1 MHSSDSKLTRVL
13 QESLGGRCKT
23 VVIATISPSI
33 TAVEESISTLTYAH
47 KACGIVNKPSSN
59 ASMALGDMPNFS
71 DKKSSGECTI
81 ESWQEME
88 TTLQYWKTLV
98 DEANAA
104 MGRKMMQQKEL
115 QEKVEKAEE
124 KLLVTQVQLYDA
136 EKENKALKEVV
147 EIETRKRKEVE
158 VELHRTQTDLK
169 KTTLILKA
177 TQATESSLTVE
188 AQSLITKLEE
198 IIAER
203 NDMHSLVH
211 SLRDG
216 ESQRRQAALQFQ
228 QDALVLLN
236 NIESSFTN
244 LMSNIES
251 SQSNAVDA
259 ATESHKN
266 GHHFLAETQ
275 QLLAELSKNVVCVT
289 NSIKTLIVGNEG
301 IVPSVQTSSESV
313 LTHMRASSEAFVKG
327 EAEMEKSCETIRE
340 RLNES
345 SKALDER
352 SSSIQASTNQTL
364 QHFEEKVVESKNA
377 ISHLVLRMK
386 SLITNLSESK
396 AEKVKEL
403 DSLIEQWR
411 DQSIASSKSLHDM
424 TSSSMTAYKASIDE
438 FESGLCGHEEIAKS
452 LEDQRS
458 FVNTH
463 GSAHVQSISQQS
475 SILQAHCDTLKQSH
489 QTQTKLRNEVM
500 SAIMSG
506 VQVLVA
512 AEMQKLASAESD
524 NFKVLEKGGA
534 DLAGINQAMTQS
546 AENVI
551 DNVKT
556 TNQIVSEKAALLHT
570 NDSKADETMK
580 STCATLEQVVN
591 SSNSHQHLAG
601 EFATKSISLVSEIK
615 DIDGKNAEVI
625 KTAERDGKNCSAC
638 IVNGVF
644 KPTVAEMK
652 KTVKSSLEAMSN
664 VGTSVI
670 PDINGTLDDVGS
682 KRRLLANQMGTSFE
696 SAENQ
701 LSKMRET
708 VEAIARS
715 QYDAAETLGNDISS
729 ASDNHAKTAIS
740 SYSAELDS
748 VKDKLISTMAEMG
761 DSCTQLI
768 SEGKTH
774 STTTSSSIN
783 EFSVN
788 KMQCNE
794 AVDPVPA
801 KRDCSFS
808 RELSATPATESI
820 LEGHNFDVPRPEDDD
835 SKRAAHDDEEKSQSS
850 CLSEIETSHES
861 QEDDNRSVHSV
872 GSVTSMSVA
881 SMSGPR
887 LTSRDINVNAH
898 NQSHKSSK
906 HHRAT
911 GSSGSSMRKSKHTS
925 GLPNPRKRVKR

>member
-1 MHSSDSKLTRVL
+1 
-13 QESLGGRCKT
+13 
-23 VVIATISPSI
+23 
-33 TAVEESISTLTYAH
+33 
-47 KACGIVNKPSSN
+47 
-59 ASMALGDMPNFS
+59 MPNFS
-71 DKKSSGECTI
+71 DMKASGECTI

-88 TTLQYWKTLV
+88 TRLQYMHTQV
-98 DEANAA
+98 EEAKAA
-104 MGRKMMQQKEL
+104 MARKVIQQQEL

-124 KLLVTQVQLYDA
+124 KLLATQIQLYDA

-169 KTTLILKA
+169 KTSLILKA

-188 AQSLITKLEE
+188 AQSLIAKLEE
-198 IIAER
+198 IIADR
-203 NDMHSLVH
+203 NEMHSMVH
-211 SLRDG
+211 SLRDE

-228 QDALVLLN
+228 QDALALLS

-244 LMSNIES
+244 LMANIDS
-251 SQSNAVDA
+251 SQSNAVDIT
-259 ATESHKN
+259 TESQKN

-275 QLLAELSKNVVCVT
+275 QLLSELSKNVVCVT
-289 NSIKTLIVGNEG
+289 NSIKTLITGDEG

-313 LTHMRASSEAFVKG
+313 LLHMRASSEAFVKG

-352 SSSIQASTNQTL
+352 SSSIQSSTNETL

-396 AEKVKEL
+396 AEKVREL
-403 DSLIEQWR
+403 DSLLEQWR
-411 DQSIASSKSLHDM
+411 DQSIDSSKSLHDM
-424 TSSSMTAYKASIDE
+424 TSSSMTAYKTSIDE
-438 FESGLCGHEEIAKS
+438 FQSGLRGHEEIAKS

-463 GSAHVQSISQQS
+463 GSAHVESISQQS
-475 SILQAHCDTLKQSH
+475 SILQAHCDTLKRSH
-489 QTQTKLRNEVM
+489 QTQMDLRNEVM
-500 SAIMSG
+500 TSIMSG

-534 DLAGINQAMTQS
+534 DLVDINQAMSQS
-546 AENVI
+546 AQNVI
-551 DNVKT
+551 ENVKT
-556 TNQIVSEKAALLHT
+556 TNQIVSEKATLLQT
-570 NDSKADETMK
+570 NDSKAGETMK
-580 STCATLEQVVN
+580 STCATLEEVVN
-591 SSNSHQHLAG
+591 SSNTHVQLAG
-601 EFATKSISLVSEIK
+601 EFATKSISVVSEIK
-615 DIDGKNAEVI
+615 DIDSKNAEVI

-644 KPTVAEMK
+644 KPTVTEMK
-652 KTVKSSLEAMSN
+652 KIVKSSLEAMSN
-664 VGTSVI
+664 VGTSLI
-670 PDINGTLDDVGS
+670 PDINGTLDEVGS
-682 KRRLLANQMGTSFE
+682 KRRLLASQMSTSFE
-696 SAENQ
+696 SSENQ
-701 LSKMRET
+701 LSSMRES
-708 VEAIARS
+708 VETIARS

-729 ASDNHAKTAIS
+729 ASDNHAKTAMS

-748 VKDKLISTMAEMG
+748 VKDKLISTMVEMG

-768 SEGKTH
+768 SEGKIH

-783 EFSVN
+783 EFSLN
-788 KMQCNE
+788 KMRCNE

-801 KRDCSFS
+801 KRDSSFS

-820 LEGHNFDVPRPEDDD
+820 LEGHDFDGPRFEDD
-835 SKRAAHDDEEKSQSS
+835 SKRAAHEDEERSQSS
-850 CLSEIETSHES
+850 CLSEIETSHNS

-872 GSVTSMSVA
+872 GSVASMSVA

-887 LTSRDINVNAH
+887 LTSRDINVHAH

>member
-1 MHSSDSKLTRVL
+1 MPSSDSKLTRVL

-23 VVIATISPSI
+23 VIVATISPSI
-33 TAVEESISTLTYAH
+33 TAIEESISTLTYAQT
-47 KACGIVNKPSSN
+47 ACGIVNKPSSS

-71 DKKSSGECTI
+71 NKKSSGECTI

-88 TTLQYWKTLV
+88 LTLQYMKTQV
-98 DEANAA
+98 DEAQAA
-104 MGRKMMQQKEL
+104 LARKLIQQQEL

-124 KLLVTQVQLYDA
+124 KLLAKQIQLYDA

-147 EIETRKRKEVE
+147 EIETRKRKEAE
-158 VELHRTQTDLK
+158 VELHRTQIDLK
-169 KTTLILKA
+169 KTTLILKT
-177 TQATESSLTVE
+177 TQATESSLTLE
-188 AQSLITKLEE
+188 AQSLIAKLEE

-203 NDMHSLVH
+203 NDMHSLVL

-244 LMSNIES
+244 LMGNIEP
-251 SQSNAVDA
+251 SQSNAVDVA
-259 ATESHKN
+259 IESHKN
-266 GHHFLAETQ
+266 GHYFLAETQ
-275 QLLAELSKNVVCVT
+275 QLLSELSKNVVCVT
-289 NSIKTLIVGNEG
+289 NSIKTLLTGEEG
-301 IVPSVQTSSESV
+301 IVPSVQTSSETV
-313 LTHMRASSEAFVKG
+313 MLHMRASSEAFVKG
-327 EAEMEKSCETIRE
+327 EAEMEKSCEIIRE

-352 SSSIQASTNQTL
+352 SSSIQLSTNQTL

-396 AEKVKEL
+396 AEKIKEL

-411 DQSIASSKSLHDM
+411 DQSIDVSKSLHDM
-424 TSSSMTAYKASIDE
+424 TSSCMTAYKASISE
-438 FESGLCGHEEIAKS
+438 FKSGLRGHEEIAKS

-458 FVNTH
+458 FVNSH
-463 GSAHVQSISQQS
+463 GTSHVQSISQQS
-475 SILQAHCDTLKQSH
+475 SILQSHCDALKQSH
-489 QTQTKLRNEVM
+489 QAQIDLRNEIM
-500 SAIMSG
+500 SSIMSG

-512 AEMQKLASAESD
+512 TEMQKLASAESD

-534 DLAGINQAMTQS
+534 DLTGINQAMSETAQ
-546 AENVI
+546 NVI
-551 DNVKT
+551 GNVKT
-556 TNQIVSEKAALLHT
+556 TNQIVSEKAALLQT

-580 STCATLEQVVN
+580 STCATLEEVVN
-591 SSNSHQHLAG
+591 YSNSHQQLAG
-601 EFATKSISLVSEIK
+601 EFATKSITYLSEMK
-615 DIDGKNAEVI
+615 DIDSKNAEVI

-644 KPTVAEMK
+644 KPTVTEMK

-682 KRRLLANQMGTSFE
+682 KRRLLASQMSTSFE

-701 LSKMRET
+701 LSNMRESIKT
-708 VEAIARS
+708 IARS
-715 QYDAAETLGNDISS
+715 QYDAAEALGNDISS
-729 ASDNHAKTAIS
+729 ASDNHAKTTMS
-740 SYSAELDS
+740 SYSAKLDS
-748 VKDKLISTMAEMG
+748 AKDKLVSTMVKMG

-768 SEGKTH
+768 SEGKIH
-774 STTTSSSIN
+774 VRTTSSSIN
-783 EFSVN
+783 EFSLN

-801 KRDCSFS
+801 KRDSSFS

-820 LEGHNFDVPRPEDDD
+820 LEAHDFDAPQLEDD
-835 SKRAAHDDEEKSQSS
+835 SKRAAHEDEERSQSS
-850 CLSEIETSHES
+850 FLSEIGTSHES
-861 QEDDNRSVHSV
+861 HEDDSRSVHSV
-872 GSVTSMSVA
+872 GSVASMSVA

-906 HHRAT
+906 HQRAT
-911 GSSGSSMRKSKHTS
+911 GSSIRKSKHTS
-925 GLPNPRKRVKR
+925 GLLNPRKRVKR